1 MVCIGIYELSEVAMD
16 PALGFDTRVIQFSLM
31 SATLVKIVVDL
42 VKMAAE
48 VPQWVAPALAL
59 TMGIGFV
66 LIVMIASEVTMT
78 PAMYAQ
84 GVIAGVLSGGMS
96 IGSTA
101 LQSRTKPSTDAR
113 TSVSVPAGRGEG

>member
-1 MVCIGIYELSEVAMD
+1 METFD
-16 PALGFDTRVIQFSLM
+16 PKLVTYSLM

-48 VPQWVAPALAL
+48 VPQWVAPTLAL
-59 TMGIGFV
+59 LLGITFV
-66 LIVMIASEVTMT
+66 LVIMVAGDVVMT

-113 TSVSVPAGRGEG
+113 TSISVPAERGAA

>member
-1 MVCIGIYELSEVAMD
+1 MD
-16 PALGFDTRVIQFSLM
+16 AFDAKLITYALM
-31 SATLVKIVVDL
+31 SASLVKVVVDL

-59 TMGIGFV
+59 VLGIGFV
-66 LIVMIASEVTMT
+66 LVIMVASSIEMT
-78 PAMYAQ
+78 APTYAQ

-113 TSVSVPAGRGEG
+113 TTVSVPAERGAP

>member
-1 MVCIGIYELSEVAMD
+1 
-16 PALGFDTRVIQFSLM
+16 M
-31 SATLVKIVVDL
+31 SATLVKVVVDL

-48 VPQWVAPALAL
+48 VPQWVAPTLAL
-59 TMGIGFV
+59 LLGIGFV
-66 LIVMIASEVTMT
+66 LVVMVAASTEMT

-101 LQSRTKPSTDAR
+101 LQSRTKPSTDAHHA
-113 TSVSVPAGRGEG
+113 VSVQTPRES